1 MSDSIRALGMNPE
14 RASRSFNKMLKTP
27 PDVAAQAILK
37 AVKKDQRRVLIG
49 TDAKIIDLVQ
59 RITPT
64 GYIQAM
70 NFLTGK
76 KRRK

>member
-1 MSDSIRALGMNPE
+1 MSDSIRTLGMNPE

-37 AVKKDQRRVLIG
+37 AVKKDERRVLIG

-64 GYIQAM
+64 GYTQAM
-70 NFLTGK
+70 SFLTGK

>member
-1 MSDSIRALGMNPE
+1 MVMKTFAQQ
-14 RASRSFNKMLKTP
+14 SR
-27 PDVAAQAILK
+27 
-37 AVKKDQRRVLIG
+37 

-64 GYIQAM
+64 GYTQAM
-70 NFLTGK
+70 SFLTGK